1 MLTFTIT
8 LDSLAFYIAVFD
20 VVVLLS
26 YVLWIFKRNRKRDKA
41 IKIVSDFIVQYFSN
55 SGTHVQVTI
64 VPSQNKH
71 FIAMVESEPLKR
83 FRYSNI
89 IESNLINHILKLTG
103 YVVEKIY
110 WRFPVML
117 SKDTVLSM
125 DSDEQRD
132 RDLYFQDAPAAQ
144 ANFEYKVS
152 EVTWDQ
158 FEEEQSQV
166 EQNKSEK

>member
-8 LDSLAFYIAVFD
+8 LDSLAFYIVVFD

-26 YVLWIFKRNRKRDKA
+26 YVLWIFQRNRKQERA
-41 IKIVSDFIVQYFSN
+41 IKLISDFIVQYFSN
-55 SGTHVQVTI
+55 SGTAVQVTI
-64 VPSQNKH
+64 TPSRNKG

-103 YVVEKIY
+103 YMVEKIY

-117 SKDTVLSM
+117 AKDTVVSLE
-125 DSDEQRD
+125 SDERE
-132 RDLYFQDAPAAQ
+132 RDLYFQDAAAAQ
-144 ANFEYKVS
+144 TNFEYKVS

-158 FEEEQSQV
+158 FESEA
-166 EQNKSEK
+166 NKPESK

>member
-8 LDSLAFYIAVFD
+8 LDSLAFYIVVFD
-20 VVVLLS
+20 IVVLLS
-26 YVLWIFKRNRKRDKA
+26 YVLWIFQRNRKKEKA
-41 IKIVSDFIVQYFSN
+41 VKTISDFIVQYFSN
-55 SGTHVQVTI
+55 SGTQVEVTI
-64 VPSQNKH
+64 VPSKNNN

-89 IESNLINHILKLTG
+89 IESNLISHILKLTG

-117 SKDTVLSM
+117 AKDTVVSM
-125 DSDEQRD
+125 DGDEPERLKED
-132 RDLYFQDAPAAQ
+132 GYFKEPALAQ
-144 ANFEYKVS
+144 SHFEYKVS

-158 FEEEQSQV
+158 FESEA
-166 EQNKSEK
+166 NKPETK

>member
-1 MLTFTIT
+1 MREEIMLTFTIT
-8 LDSLAFYIAVFD
+8 LDSLAFYIVVFD

-26 YVLWIFKRNRKRDKA
+26 YVLWIFQRNRKRDKA

-64 VPSQNKH
+64 VPSQNKQH

-117 SKDTVLSM
+117 AKDTVLSM
-125 DSDEQRD
+125 DADEQRD

-144 ANFEYKVS
+144 ATFEYKVS

-158 FEEEQSQV
+158 FEEEQSRPG
-166 EQNKSEK
+166 

>member
-20 VVVLLS
+20 IVVLLS
-26 YVLWIFKRNRKRDKA
+26 YVLWIFQRNRKKEKA
-41 IKIVSDFIVQYFSN
+41 VKTISDFIVQYFSN
-55 SGTHVQVTI
+55 SGTAVDVTI
-64 VPSQNKH
+64 VPSRSKN

-89 IESNLINHILKLTG
+89 IESNLISHILKLTG

-117 SKDTVLSM
+117 AKDTVVSLE
-125 DSDEQRD
+125 SDERE
-132 RDLYFQDAPAAQ
+132 RDLYFQDAAAAQ
-144 ANFEYKVS
+144 ANFEYKVA

-158 FEEEQSQV
+158 FEEEQG
-166 EQNKSEK
+166 KPREK